1 MKDIKKTIMLMTPE
15 TFYNKKYSFFVPSSK
30 GQIESFH
37 TIAMEKFHNYHMQ
50 LPQLRR
56 MMLTEESR

>member
-1 MKDIKKTIMLMTPE
+1 MLMTPE